1 MLVEFAWD
9 LMQEAAVDADQV
21 YLAAI
26 DKFDAMLSRSNTYAP
41 EALYRWGTTLQQRS
55 HLRPRNNREKIR
67 LLEQAKSLFED
78 VLYVEAD
85 NKMVREALS
94 SCISELNY
102 HGRWL

>member
-1 MLVEFAWD
+1 MFGGFGWIYL
-9 LMQEAAVDADQV
+9 LMRNCYGTA
-21 YLAAI
+21 
-26 DKFDAMLSRSNTYAP
+26 
-41 EALYRWGTTLQQRS
+41 ALYRWGTALQQRS
-55 HLRPRNNREKIR
+55 YLRPRNSRDKVR

-94 SCISELNY
+94 SCISELNN

>member
-1 MLVEFAWD
+1 M
-9 LMQEAAVDADQV
+9 LMQNCDGIA
-21 YLAAI
+21 
-26 DKFDAMLSRSNTYAP
+26 
-41 EALYRWGTTLQQRS
+41 ALYRWGTALQQRS

-78 VLYVEAD
+78 VLYVEGD
-85 NKMVREALS
+85 NKMAREALS